1 MLDNLQTVLQSGM
14 GQLDDRFREPGIR
27 GTGSVFVD
35 SSFEFV

>member
-1 MLDNLQTVLQSGM
+1 LVPMINAVEAN
-14 GQLDDRFREPGIR
+14 LDDRFREPGIR